1 MVPCPNQNT
10 AKLDTIFVGYRG
22 TEQSAPMWIRI
33 VAFLELERAMGS
45 TVVKRSLI
53 LEYFGA
59 KGKGK
64 LLKQLP
70 QV

>member
-1 MVPCPNQNT
+1 
-10 AKLDTIFVGYRG
+10 
-22 TEQSAPMWIRI
+22 MWIRI